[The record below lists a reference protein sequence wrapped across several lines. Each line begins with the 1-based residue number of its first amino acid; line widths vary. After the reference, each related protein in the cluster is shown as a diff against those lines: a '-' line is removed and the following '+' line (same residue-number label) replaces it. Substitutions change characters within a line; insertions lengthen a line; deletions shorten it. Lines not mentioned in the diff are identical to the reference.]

1 MPKYLIPL
9 TILITPLLVG
19 CPEIDELNRTLNG
32 EPPKPAATNSSTSA
46 KVTAKRFVA
55 GDCGY
60 VEPRTCKPDEYGL
73 YYTDDTYSAVSKE
86 TYEKAQ
92 IGDPK

>member
-9 TILITPLLVG
+9 ALLLTLTSCAELESLTGTTPS
-19 CPEIDELNRTLNG
+19 
-32 EPPKPAATNSSTSA
+32 PAVTKA
-46 KVTAKRFVA
+46 KVSAKRFVA
-55 GDCGY
+55 GDCAY

-73 YYTDDTYSAVSKE
+73 YYTDDTYSPVSKE
-86 TYEKAQ
+86 TYEKTQ

>member
-1 MPKYLIPL
+1 MTKLL
-9 TILITPLLVG
+9 LSLLVVPLLTA
-19 CPEIDELNRTLNG
+19 CPKLDELNRTLNG
-32 EPPKPAATNSSTSA
+32 EPPKPATTSTSTA
-46 KVTAKRFVA
+46 PKVTAKRFVPS
-55 GDCGY
+55 DCGY
-60 VEPRTCKPDEYGL
+60 VEPHTCKPDEYGL